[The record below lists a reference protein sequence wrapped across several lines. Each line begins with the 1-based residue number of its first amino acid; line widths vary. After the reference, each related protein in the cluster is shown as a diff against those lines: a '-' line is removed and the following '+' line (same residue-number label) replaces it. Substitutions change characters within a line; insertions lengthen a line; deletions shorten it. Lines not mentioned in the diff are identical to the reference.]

1 MTLNVI
7 LNDKIN
13 GIGFDVTDQRF
24 SSSGSGLWSLN
35 RTEWTEF
42 VWTKN
47 GPEMDLDMS
56 LTIGQLLTTQP
67 ICSLKR
73 MQAEV

>member
-24 SSSGSGLWSLN
+24 SGSGLWSLN

-42 VWTKN
+42 VWTWN
-47 GPEMDLDMS
+47 GPGPELDNRS
-56 LTIGQLLTTQP
+56 FINHTAYFFFEENAG
-67 ICSLKR
+67 
-73 MQAEV
+73 

>member
-35 RTEWTEF
+35 RTEWTG
-42 VWTKN
+42 N
-47 GPEMDLDMS
+47 GPGPELDNNAKSHTVMVHVYKV
-56 LTIGQLLTTQP
+56 I
-67 ICSLKR
+67 
-73 MQAEV
+73 